1 MEKRLRSNVSGAQKA
16 NVGVTVTKRRR
27 VQANEPSL
35 PNSLQDELDVPDMPI
50 SNRTTQKAIAS
61 TIIQRPN
68 VGDSMN
74 AHVQCQTTNQPSI
87 NATTEGLNDARTSVD
102 IQGSTTEGPEKK
114 VRGKTRG
121 LNVDKVHEQLGTKIP
136 VTFKKE
142 NGRPTDPYAEMFAN
156 EIGFTIGNHAPLNV
170 KKWKEVKPEDM
181 TSLIKRITTKYNIDM
196 SLPWVK
202 RYVNKSFG
210 TVFANFRYKL
220 KKHFEQFSTK
230 EEALENKHKD
240 VKTEEEWAFLC
251 TYFSSEDFQ
260 IVSEKNSINRSRL
273 KYHHKAGSKSF
284 MLHQEQID
292 AQSGEML
299 GAIER
304 FEMEYKSI
312 KKGWDLGA
320 KELWDQMVKMRTE
333 TTLPDGTRTMNDDEI
348 CAKVLGV
355 KSGYIKGC
363 GFGPRPPPSSTSRS
377 SLDEM
382 SEKNKELEDILEE
395 TQDTIKAQQE
405 KIDAQNVL
413 IQELQKQGKKFEQ
426 FMATFMNQQASS

>member
-1 MEKRLRSNVSGAQKA
+1 MMLGHQSISKDLLQK
-16 NVGVTVTKRRR
+16 
-27 VQANEPSL
+27 VQ
-35 PNSLQDELDVPDMPI
+35 
-50 SNRTTQKAIAS
+50 K
-61 TIIQRPN
+61 
-68 VGDSMN
+68 
-74 AHVQCQTTNQPSI
+74 
-87 NATTEGLNDARTSVD
+87 
-102 IQGSTTEGPEKK
+102 KK

-121 LNVDKVHEQLGTKIP
+121 LNADKVHEQLGTKIP

-142 NGRPTDPYAEMFAN
+142 NGRPTGPYAEMFAN
-156 EIGFTIGNHAPLNV
+156 EIGFTFRNHAPLNV
-170 KKWKEVKPEDM
+170 KKWKEVKPEDR
-181 TSLIKRITTKYNIDM
+181 TSLIKRITTKYDIDM
-196 SLPWVK
+196 SLPWIK

-240 VKTEEEWAFLC
+240 VKTEEEWVFLC

-273 KYHHKAGSKSF
+273 KYHHKVGSKSF
-284 MLHQEQID
+284 MSHQEQIA

-382 SEKNKELEDILEE
+382 SEKNKELEDKLEE

-405 KIDAQNVL
+405 KIDTQNVL
-413 IQELQKQGKKFEQ
+413 IQELQEQGKKFEQ